1 MQPFR
6 LQQHPETVVRADG
19 ELLQLL
25 SLLVP
30 DDTYQGMSRDRLV
43 LERKSRVAHGA
54 VNRRTS
60 SAHLFLVQQSIQ
72 VKLHSADKKL
82 ITNRNFK

>member
-30 DDTYQGMSRDRLV
+30 DDTYLGMSRDRIV
-43 LERKSRVAHGA
+43 LERKSRAVAHGA

-60 SAHLFLVQQSIQ
+60 SAHLVLVQQSIQ
-72 VKLHSADKKL
+72 VMLHSADKKL
-82 ITNRNFK
+82 